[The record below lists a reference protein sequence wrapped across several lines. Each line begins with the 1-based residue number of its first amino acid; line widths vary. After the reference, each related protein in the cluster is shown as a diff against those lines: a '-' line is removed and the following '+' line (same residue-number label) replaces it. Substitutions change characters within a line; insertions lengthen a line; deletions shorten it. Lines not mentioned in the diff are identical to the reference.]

1 MSPTVSGMPEYMR
14 LLPASTLGRLGKLDL
29 TARGAVEGVITGRHK
44 SPYKGF
50 SVEFAEHRQYV
61 PGDDIRNL
69 DWRVLGKAD
78 RYYIKQ
84 YIEETNLRATIL
96 VDASGSMSYA
106 GDAAAK
112 LNGKPAS
119 KFEYAQHIAAILTY
133 ILIHQQ
139 DATGMVTFDTAIR
152 RYVPPRSRP
161 SQIRILLEE
170 LCETKPGAETDL
182 ATIFHDIAERIPRRG
197 LVIIVSDMFGDL
209 ASIVNALQHFRYRK
223 HEVMLLHV
231 MADEELT
238 FPFEKWTNF
247 RCLEERALQ
256 QQLDPRAI
264 RAAYLDRVG
273 QFVRGLDLEC
283 GRMQIDYVPL
293 NTKVAY
299 DVALANYLVNRLS

>member
-1 MSPTVSGMPEYMR
+1 MSPIVSGMPEYMR
-14 LLPASTLGRLGKLDL
+14 LLPSSTLARLGKLEV
-29 TARGAVEGVITGRHK
+29 TARAAVAGAITGRHK

-61 PGDDIRNL
+61 PGDDPRNL
-69 DWRVLGKAD
+69 DWRAYGKCD

-84 YIEETNLRATIL
+84 YIEETNLRATVL
-96 VDASGSMSYA
+96 LDASGSMSYA
-106 GDAAAK
+106 GDEAAK
-112 LNGKPAS
+112 LNGKALS
-119 KFEYAQHIAAILTY
+119 KFEYAQHLAAILTY

-139 DATGMVTFDTAIR
+139 DAVGMVTFDSALR
-152 RYVPPRSRP
+152 RYVPARSRP
-161 SQIRILLEE
+161 SQIRVLLEE
-170 LCETKPGAETDL
+170 LNKTEAGSETDL

-209 ASIVNALQHFRYRK
+209 ESIIKALQHFRYRK

-283 GRMQIDYVPL
+283 GRMQIDYVPM
-293 NTKVAY
+293 NTKIPY
-299 DVALANYLVNRLS
+299 DVALANYLVNRRA